1 MTVYADQTF
10 YTEQYLQGR
19 SAKISDADFPY
30 FAMQASAQIN
40 RFLGGAVLGDAIPEE
55 VRLCCCEVAELLY
68 TGETSE
74 ASKKAGLASESVQGW
89 SQSYESSESRSSAQ
103 NNAIDAVLHKWLD
116 GLHMQSTSRIDPDRR
131 WRQCW

>member
-10 YTEQYLQGR
+10 YTVQYLQGR

-40 RFLGGAVLGDAIPEE
+40 RFLGSAVPEDAIPEE

-74 ASKKAGLASESVQGW
+74 ASKKAGITSESVQGW

-103 NNAIDAVLHKWLD
+103 SNAIDAVLHKWLD
-116 GLHMQSTSRIDPDRR
+116 GLHLQSTSRIDPNRR

>member
-10 YTEQYLQGR
+10 YLEQYLQGR
-19 SAKISDADFPY
+19 PAKISAADFPY

-40 RFLGGAVLGDAIPEE
+40 RFLGCTVPDDALPEE
-55 VRLCCCEVAELLY
+55 VQLCCCEVAELLY

-74 ASKKAGLASESVQGW
+74 ASRKAGIASESVQGW
-89 SQSYESSESRSSAQ
+89 SQSYESSESRSHAQ
-103 NNAIDAVLHKWLD
+103 SNAIDAALHKWLD
-116 GLHMQSTSRIDPDRR
+116 GLHLQSASRIDPNRR

>member
-19 SAKISDADFPY
+19 AAKVPVADFPFY
-30 FAMQASAQIN
+30 ARNASVTIN
-40 RFLGGAVLGDAIPEE
+40 SYAGTFPADDIPEE
-55 VRLCCCEVAELLY
+55 VRLCCCEIAELLY

-74 ASKKAGLASESVQGW
+74 ASRKAGIASESVQGW

-103 NNAIDAVLHKWLD
+103 AAAIDAALHKWLD
-116 GLHMQSTSRIDPDRR
+116 GLGSLTKIDPERR
-131 WRQCW
+131 WRTCW